1 MSGGPAQ
8 PEPTRRR
15 GRTAA
20 VAGALIAVT
29 TLLASCASAGTS
41 GRVGAGSGAGQHFT
55 IIYAG
60 TQAPNNPI
68 AQAQVTFANLIKKR
82 SGGRITVDVH
92 QSGDLGS
99 DTTLLQQ
106 LQSGAIQ
113 MTNVGPAVLSDVY
126 PAIAVLG
133 TPFLFSSEDEALA
146 RVNGPAGQQISQG
159 LEQKAGVRVLAW
171 QQFGMVQLL
180 SKRPVDD
187 FAELK
192 GLKIRV
198 QPDKIQQ
205 QIYTSAGA
213 QPTTADITEVYTLL
227 QNGAVEAVPDPI
239 PVAFAGKFQ
248 EVAKNLTMVDLLWQ
262 GSVVLVNQ
270 AFYDKLPADLQA
282 MVKTAAHDAAT
293 DEVKAVQAAE
303 DQELAQ
309 MKAQGVKVVTLPD
322 AERQKW
328 VRAVQPIYAE
338 IQSQYGSLLAS
349 LRG

>member
-8 PEPTRRR
+8 PKPTGRRR
-15 GRTAA
+15 RTAA
-20 VAGALIAVT
+20 AVGVLIAAT
-29 TLLASCASAGTS
+29 TVLASCASAGTS
-41 GRVGAGSGAGQHFT
+41 GRVGAGSGSSQQFT

-68 AQAQVTFANLIKKR
+68 AQAQVTFQKLIEQR
-82 SGGRITVDVH
+82 SGGRITIDVH

-133 TPFLFSSEDEALA
+133 TPFLFSSEDEALSK
-146 RVNGPAGQQISQG
+146 VNGAAGQQISQG
-159 LEQKAGVRVLAW
+159 LEKAAGVRVLAW
-171 QQFGMVQLL
+171 QQFGMVQIM
-180 SKRPVDD
+180 SKRPIDD
-187 FAELK
+187 FADLK

-248 EVAKNLTMVDLLWQ
+248 EVAKNLTQLDLLWQ
-262 GSVVLVNQ
+262 GSLVLINQ
-270 AFYDKLPADLQA
+270 SFFDKLPADLRT
-282 MVKTAAHDAAT
+282 MMKTAAHDAAV
-293 DEVKAVQAAE
+293 DEVKAVQTAE
-303 DQELAQ
+303 AQELTQ
-309 MKAQGVKVVTLPD
+309 MKSQGVKVVTLPQ

-328 VRAVQPIYAE
+328 VTAVQPIYSE
-338 IQSQYGSLLAS
+338 IQSQYGSLLTS